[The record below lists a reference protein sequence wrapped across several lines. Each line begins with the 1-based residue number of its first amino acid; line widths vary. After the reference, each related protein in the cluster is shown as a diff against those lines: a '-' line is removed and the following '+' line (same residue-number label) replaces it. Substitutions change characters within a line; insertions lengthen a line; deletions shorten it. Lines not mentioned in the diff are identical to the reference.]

1 LAPDRRSA
9 CDNDGTRDVS
19 ANALILTA
27 GFAACVIFGMP
38 FAFALGLAVALVLIV
53 SDIEP
58 AFLAQ
63 QFVAGSQQY
72 SLIAIPLFMLAGEL
86 MSAGGMS
93 QRLVN
98 VASVL
103 VRHRTGGLAMVAVL
117 AALIFSSIS
126 GSAPA
131 TTAAIGAILIP
142 AMANAGYDKAFATS
156 IAVSAGVLGPLIP
169 PSIAFVIWG
178 TIAEQSVARL
188 FLSGIVPGL
197 TLALGLLIVCYVHA
211 KRNKVPK
218 QQRATWEEARKAFV
232 DGKWALLSPIVVL
245 GGIYG
250 GIFTPTEAAGISCVY
265 AVLIG
270 LLVERQLPWR
280 DLYAVTL
287 RAARTSAIVT
297 AIVAVSTGYG
307 VLIAQEHIATGFA
320 TWLASHVH
328 ERWIALAGLNIAFFL
343 LAAVMDEL
351 AILVILGP
359 MLIAIGTK
367 FGVDPIHLGA
377 IIVTN
382 VAIGMAAPPIGYC
395 LFVGMAISG
404 LSLAKISRAIWPQI
418 VVMLIVL
425 FLTTY
430 IPQFALI
437 FQPGK

>member
-1 LAPDRRSA
+1 M
-9 CDNDGTRDVS
+9 TV
-19 ANALILTA
+19 NALLLTA
-27 GFAACVIFGMP
+27 GFAACALLGLP
-38 FAFALGLAVALVLIV
+38 FALSIGIVVALVLIV

-142 AMANAGYDKAFATS
+142 AMANAGYDKAFAAS

-178 TIAEQSVARL
+178 TIAEQSVGRL

-197 TLALGLLIVCYVHA
+197 CIAFGLLIVCYVHA
-211 KRNKVPK
+211 KRNGVPK
-218 QQRATWEEARKAFV
+218 QEKASWTETGNAFLE
-232 DGKWALLSPIVVL
+232 GKWALLSPVIVL

-250 GIFTPTEAAGISCVY
+250 GLHA
-265 AVLIG
+265 
-270 LLVERQLPWR
+270 
-280 DLYAVTL
+280 
-287 RAARTSAIVT
+287 
-297 AIVAVSTGYG
+297 
-307 VLIAQEHIATGFA
+307 
-320 TWLASHVH
+320 
-328 ERWIALAGLNIAFFL
+328 N
-343 LAAVMDEL
+343 
-351 AILVILGP
+351 
-359 MLIAIGTK
+359 
-367 FGVDPIHLGA
+367 
-377 IIVTN
+377 
-382 VAIGMAAPPIGYC
+382 
-395 LFVGMAISG
+395 
-404 LSLAKISRAIWPQI
+404 
-418 VVMLIVL
+418 
-425 FLTTY
+425 
-430 IPQFALI
+430 
-437 FQPGK
+437 